1 MLPPQSFHIQN
12 LEEPAANGW
21 LVGWC
26 LFKAKDSLTK
36 IIIYV
41 ASASACLACATCL
54 YKRQCSKKTTSTTTS
69 AETGNSSSGS
79 SKIITSIATFKCN
92 QRLCSNIS
100 RNIAYVAPQTISS
113 LGYHQHPILA
123 ATLCY
128 AATATEAGE
137 FNI

>member
-1 MLPPQSFHIQN
+1 MSHRQVRAWHAQHASTRGN
-12 LEEPAANGW
+12 
-21 LVGWC
+21 V
-26 LFKAKDSLTK
+26 AKK
-36 IIIYV
+36 
-41 ASASACLACATCL
+41 
-54 YKRQCSKKTTSTTTS
+54 TSTTTS
-69 AETGNSSSGS
+69 AETGNSS

-100 RNIAYVAPQTISS
+100 RNIAYVAPQQS
-113 LGYHQHPILA
+113 HPILA